1 MMPKASPSRL
11 KVPLSRDCGQRS
23 VSRFAPC
30 ARRVAHKHPIGK
42 VFFKHDEKAVGDLRH
57 MSTHFFL
64 QKNRSKKKQTK
75 RAKTNP
81 QTIPDPFFKYP
92 MAGKW
97 WRNFSSP
104 GPIHLAL
111 DDLNCAGAQIHACRA
126 VSGLDVPNVL
136 FP

>member
-1 MMPKASPSRL
+1 MTRRL
-11 KVPLSRDCGQRS
+11 LEILGTRQHISCCRKTDP
-23 VSRFAPC
+23 
-30 ARRVAHKHPIGK
+30 
-42 VFFKHDEKAVGDLRH
+42 
-57 MSTHFFL
+57 
-64 QKNRSKKKQTK
+64 KKQAK
-75 RAKTNP
+75 RAKKKNK
-81 QTIPDPFFKYP
+81 TIPDPFFKYP

-126 VSGLDVPNVL
+126 VSGLDVPKVL